1 MIMEKPQE
9 QHQLIGYGT
18 YVMIWLALLLLTGLT
33 VTVAGLNLKNV
44 AIFAAILIAG
54 FKSTLVMNYFMHL
67 KYESPLFR
75 NMVFVAVFTLAI
87 IIGLTF
93 IDISFR

>member
-1 MIMEKPQE
+1 MEKPQE
-9 QHQLIGYGT
+9 KYHLMGYGT
-18 YVMIWLALLLLTGLT
+18 YVMIWLALLLFTGLT

-67 KYESPLFR
+67 KYEAPLFR
-75 NMVFVAVFTLAI
+75 NMVYIAIFTLAI

-93 IDISFR
+93 TDISFR

>member
-1 MIMEKPQE
+1 MEKPQE
-9 QHQLIGYGT
+9 QHQLMGYGT

-33 VTVAGLNLKNV
+33 VTVAGLNLKNI
-44 AIFAAILIAG
+44 AIFIAILIAG

-67 KYESPLFR
+67 KDESPLFR

>member
-1 MIMEKPQE
+1 MEKSQE
-9 QHQLIGYGT
+9 QHQLMGYGT

-33 VTVAGLNLKNV
+33 VTVAGLNLKNI
-44 AIFAAILIAG
+44 AIFIAILIAG

-75 NMVFVAVFTLAI
+75 NMVYIAVITLAI